1 MKKHQN
7 SLNNK
12 NKIQVNVLEK
22 LSKEDLKYYK
32 ENKNEEV
39 KGCLY
44 IIATPIGNFDDITL
58 RAIKL
63 LKNVDYLLCEDTRKT
78 KKLLLYHCIKRK
90 NLISYNDINASR
102 KRPYVIKKL
111 LTKHNVGIVCDAG
124 TPLISDPGYKLI
136 QECNFHKI
144 EITHAPGPSSVI
156 NGLILSGLPTNQF
169 YFGGFVSSKKNLKK
183 KQFLSTQSFKM
194 TGVWFDTCLR
204 LKNTFEI
211 MQNVF
216 GNRKI
221 SIARELTKTHEEIIS
236 SDLNN
241 INLIIE
247 NREKNNNPL
256 RGEVVLII
264 EGAGKKNQID
274 FDKLSLIVQD
284 KLKTLSL
291 RDTVKEIVIETK
303 FPKKLIYSEAMK
315 IKNKSLR

>member
-102 KRPYVIKKL
+102 KRPYIIKKL
-111 LTKHNVGIVCDAG
+111 LSKHNVGIVCDAG
-124 TPLISDPGYKLI
+124 TPLISDPGYKLFKNVI
-136 QECNFHKI
+136 FIKLKLH
-144 EITHAPGPSSVI
+144 TPGPSSVI

-169 YFGGFVSSKKNLKK
+169 YFAVLFLLKNIKKN
-183 KQFLSTQSFKM
+183 SFY
-194 TGVWFDTCLR
+194 
-204 LKNTFEI
+204 N
-211 MQNVF
+211 
-216 GNRKI
+216 
-221 SIARELTKTHEEIIS
+221 S
-236 SDLNN
+236 
-241 INLIIE
+241 
-247 NREKNNNPL
+247 
-256 RGEVVLII
+256 
-264 EGAGKKNQID
+264 
-274 FDKLSLIVQD
+274 
-284 KLKTLSL
+284 
-291 RDTVKEIVIETK
+291 K
-303 FPKKLIYSEAMK
+303 F
-315 IKNKSLR
+315 